1 METDSD
7 EETESEEDKSVEL
20 NSQDSTRSGES
31 WGYRRDEPDDDDEIV
46 YV

>member
-1 METDSD
+1 MESDSD
-7 EETESEEDKSVEL
+7 EESEDKSVEL

-31 WGYRRDEPDDDDEIV
+31 WEYRKDEPDDDDDEIV